1 MLVVENL
8 AAAYGSVSV
17 LNGVS
22 LQVGRGEVLTLL
34 GRNGVGKTTLMR
46 CLTGLMR
53 VLSGRVALDGVDL
66 TGSAAHA
73 ASRRGLALVPQGR
86 GILARL
92 SVAENIRLGSR
103 AAGTRGAMAL
113 DELLQ
118 LFPPLRDRLRQ
129 KAGTLSGGQQQQLA
143 IARALASRPSVLLLD
158 EPSEGIQPNVV
169 HDLGELISR
178 LSRETG
184 LAVLLVEQN
193 IDFALRTA
201 TRGAIMEKGRIVH
214 EGRPEELRDDAV
226 LKKYL
231 AI

>member
-8 AAAYGSVSV
+8 AAAYGSVPV

-53 VLSGRVALDGVDL
+53 SLSGRVALDGVDL
-66 TGSAAHA
+66 TGSAAHVA
-73 ASRRGLALVPQGR
+73 ARRGLALVPQGR

-103 AAGTRGAMAL
+103 AAGSHGAMAL

-118 LFPPLRDRLRQ
+118 LFPPLRDRLRR

-158 EPSEGIQPNVV
+158 EPSEGIQPN
-169 HDLGELISR
+169 
-178 LSRETG
+178 
-184 LAVLLVEQN
+184 AVLLVEQN

-201 TRGAIMEKGRIVH
+201 SRCAIMEKGRIVH
-214 EGRPEELRDDAV
+214 EGGPDELRDDAV
-226 LKKYL
+226 LKKFL